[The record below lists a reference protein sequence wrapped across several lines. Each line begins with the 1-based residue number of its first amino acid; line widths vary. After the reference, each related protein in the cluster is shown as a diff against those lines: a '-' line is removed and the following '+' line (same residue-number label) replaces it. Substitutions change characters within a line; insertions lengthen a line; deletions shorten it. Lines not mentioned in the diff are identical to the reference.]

1 MRNFLI
7 ANLPSPKQR
16 SLIPLPPLFQ
26 ASPPPTPV
34 ASAFFKD
41 NIKENSPSESNILP
55 PELLNVAPR
64 QALSAVSSNMP
75 RSRVTA
81 KDKGNRRGAV
91 FQDITSPTARITGR
105 PVMIIKEKPKV
116 KETSVN
122 TSGNDSV
129 RKRVSEWEREKERL
143 REMEKLDVIAKER
156 DEELARAKKVDEDEE
171 AEANG
176 SIMNESIVDSL
187 ICASSISGSLW
198 KEQSI
203 QVAQV
208 AVRAA
213 AHIVPATP
221 PSFAN
226 APSFLSMS

>member
-1 MRNFLI
+1 MNFFI

-16 SLIPLPPLFQ
+16 SRIPLLPLFQ

-34 ASAFFKD
+34 ASTFFKD

-55 PELLNVAPR
+55 RELLNVAPR
-64 QALSAVSSNMP
+64 QALSANMP
-75 RSRVTA
+75 RGRVTA

-91 FQDITSPTARITGR
+91 FQDMTSPTARMTGR

-116 KETSVN
+116 TETSVN

-129 RKRVSEWEREKERL
+129 RKRVREWEREKERL
-143 REMEKLDVIAKER
+143 REIEKLDVIAKER
-156 DEELARAKKVDEDEE
+156 DEELARAKKVEEE

-176 SIMNESIVDSL
+176 SVMNESIVDSL

-203 QVAQV
+203 HVAQV

-213 AHIVPATP
+213 AQIVPATP
-221 PSFAN
+221 SSFAN
-226 APSFLSMS
+226 APSFLGMS